1 MGWKFWQKNKK
12 SEDAA
17 VNSPKLPK
25 PKELPEHMGMH
36 LVVKEKLDPDWVW
49 SLKCARRPHV
59 NNKHLYDFRIF
70 DASDAAGKGQKV
82 ANYDSLDDHPDLI
95 LYFGHSDKRGYE
107 FQIEQKTSEKAA

>member
-1 MGWKFWQKNKK
+1 MGWKFWQKNKN

-17 VNSPKLPK
+17 ANSPKLPK

-49 SLKCARRPHV
+49 SLKCAKRPHD

-70 DASDAAGKGQKV
+70 NESDAAGKGLKV
-82 ANYDSLDDHPDLI
+82 VNYDFLNDHPDLI
-95 LYFGHSDKRGYE
+95 LYQGQSDKRGYE
-107 FQIEQKTSEKAA
+107 FQIKPVSPEKAA